1 MDPSRGASPPKGGM
15 SHRVSQ
21 EVERDGGRACYVP
34 LTMTEIK
41 VCGLT
46 RPADADR
53 CAELGVDVIGL
64 NFWPGTPRCIDIDRA
79 RAILERWPKAAVAV
93 FVDPAPER
101 VAEVREAT
109 GIRWVQLHGEESPS
123 FLASL
128 QPHAYK
134 AVGVADASDIAR
146 ARRFGGEHLLLDAR
160 VAGAMPGGTGQGFD
174 WALAEAVARER
185 RLTLAGG
192 LNPENVGDAIVRV
205 RPFRVD
211 VASGVESAPGLKSA
225 ARLEAFV
232 AAVRAADRGERSL
245 KT

>member
-1 MDPSRGASPPKGGM
+1 
-15 SHRVSQ
+15 
-21 EVERDGGRACYVP
+21 
-34 LTMTEIK
+34 MTEIK

-46 RPADADR
+46 RREDVAR

-64 NFWPGTPRCIDIDRA
+64 NFWPGTPRCVDIDRA
-79 RAILERWPKAAVAV
+79 QAILEGWTGEVVAV
-93 FVDPAPER
+93 FVDPTAER
-101 VAEVREAT
+101 VAEVRERT
-109 GIRWVQLHGEESPS
+109 GIRWVQLHGDESPA

-128 QPHAYK
+128 QPNAYK
-134 AVGVADASDIAR
+134 AVGVADAGDVEA

-160 VAGAMPGGTGQGFD
+160 VPGAMPGGTGHAFD
-174 WALAEAVARER
+174 WALAEAIARER

-192 LNPENVGDAIVRV
+192 LNPANVAEAIERV

-211 VASGVESAPGLKSA
+211 VASGVEEGPGLKSA

-232 AAVRAADRGERSL
+232 AAVRDADQSAA